1 MFNIPGLRHS
11 AKSTYEPACYS
22 ESEFAERK
30 NSIDTLW
37 FIVRVSHARLFLLAV
52 SLITLWNLLEQLK
65 KEFCKTGVA
74 QGLPPQKHLESLRL
88 PSPTVSVLKA
98 RVPP

>member
-22 ESEFAERK
+22 KSEFAERK

-37 FIVRVSHARLFLLAV
+37 FIVRVSHARLFLLAIL
-52 SLITLWNLLEQLK
+52 LITLWNLLEQLE
-65 KEFCKTGVA
+65 KEFHQLVA
-74 QGLPPQKHLESLRL
+74 CPGLCLALHHFW
-88 PSPTVSVLKA
+88 
-98 RVPP
+98 